1 MVDTVDTSIQKD
13 KTEEEM
19 KELYETSI
27 RNLQEGN
34 ILTGKVINI
43 NDDTVIVDVGLK
55 SEGKVS
61 LNEFADPATGTVQVE
76 VGDDVEVMV
85 VGREEKDGL
94 LVLSKE
100 RVDGIKTWQK
110 IDQSMEDGSPVEG
123 AVTSEVKGG
132 FLVDI
137 GVSAFLPISQ
147 VDTKP
152 VKNPASFIG
161 RHLKYKVIKVNKKK
175 GNVIVSRRLLLEE
188 EKDRKRTEF
197 WKSVKEGQVL
207 YGFVKSITDYGAFV
221 DLGGVDGFLYVNDI
235 TWGRIN
241 HPKEYLKLSDE
252 IKVKVLSVDEE
263 KKKVSIGIR
272 QLKGDPW
279 LKVDEKYPV
288 GTRVKGKVVGV
299 VEYGAFVELEPG
311 LEGLL
316 HVSEMTWDKK
326 MKNPSK
332 LVAKG
337 DVVELLVLDIDK
349 EKKRI
354 SLGMKQLKADP
365 WKELAEK
372 YPAGTVVAGKVKN
385 FTDFGLFVGLD
396 DGIDGLVHVSEMSWS
411 RRKNLTADAFK
422 KGSPI
427 EALVLNIDPE
437 QKKFSLSIKRLK
449 EDPWKGL
456 LDRYHVGDIIEG
468 FITSITDFGI
478 FVEIEEGIEGLIH
491 LSEMD
496 NTRGKHP
503 SEIYKADEGVKA
515 MVINV
520 DEREKRIGLSIK
532 ALKKLEQKREVE
544 SFSSREETK
553 AFSTLGDLLE
563 PAMKRNNHETDL

>member
-1 MVDTVDTSIQKD
+1 MVDTVDTSIQRD

>member
-1 MVDTVDTSIQKD
+1 MVETVDTSIQKD

-61 LNEFADPATGTVQVE
+61 LNEFMDPATGTVSVE

-85 VGREEKDGL
+85 AGREEKDGL

-110 IDQSMEDGSPVEG
+110 IDQSLEDGSPVEG
-123 AVTSEVKGG
+123 TVASEVKGG

-152 VKNPASFIG
+152 VKNPASFLG

-188 EKDRKRTEF
+188 EKERKRKEF
-197 WKSVKEGQVL
+197 WKNVKEGQVL

-252 IKVKVLSVDEE
+252 IKVKVLTVDEE
-263 KKKVSIGIR
+263 KKKVSIGIK

-288 GTRVKGKVVGV
+288 GAHVKGKVVGV

-332 LVAKG
+332 LVTKG
-337 DVVELLVLDIDK
+337 DLVELLVLDIDK

-372 YPAGTVVAGKVKN
+372 YPAGTVVSGKVKN

-411 RRKNLTADAFK
+411 RRKNLTAEAFK

-427 EALVLNIDPE
+427 DALVLNIDPE

-456 LDRYHVGDIIEG
+456 LDRYHVGDTVEG
-468 FITSITDFGI
+468 FITSVTDFGI

-503 SEIYKADEGVKA
+503 SEIYKADESVKA

-520 DEREKRIGLSIK
+520 DEREKRIGLSVK
-532 ALKKLEQKREVE
+532 ALRKIEQKRDVE
-544 SFSSREETK
+544 SFSSRDENK

-563 PAMKRNNHETDL
+563 PAMKRNNQETEL

>member
-1 MVDTVDTSIQKD
+1 MVDTTDTSIQKD

-34 ILTGKVINI
+34 VLTGTVINI
-43 NDDTVIVDVGLK
+43 NDDSVIVDVGLK

-61 LNEFADPATGTVQVE
+61 LSEFTDPATGELQVA

-94 LVLSKE
+94 LALSKQQ
-100 RVDGIKTWQK
+100 VDGIKTWQR

-123 AVTSEVKGG
+123 PVTSEVKGG

-188 EKDRKRTEF
+188 ERDRKRAEF
-197 WKSVKEGQVL
+197 WNNVKEGQVL

-252 IKVKVLSVDEE
+252 IKVKVLTVDEE
-263 KKKVSIGIR
+263 KKKVSIGIK

-279 LKVDEKYPV
+279 LKVDERYPI

-337 DVVELLVLDIDK
+337 DLVELLVLDIDK

-372 YPAGTVVAGKVKN
+372 YPPGTIVAGKIKN

-396 DGIDGLVHVSEMSWS
+396 EGVDGLVHVSEMSWS

-422 KGSPI
+422 KGAPI

-456 LDRYHVGDIIEG
+456 IDRYHSGDIVDG

-503 SEIYKADEGVKA
+503 SEIFETDESVRA

-532 ALKKLEQKREVE
+532 VLKKAEQKREME

-563 PAMKRNNHETDL
+563 PAMKRNNHENDL

>member
-34 ILTGKVINI
+34 ILTGTVINI
-43 NDDTVIVDVGLK
+43 NDDSVIVDVGLK

-61 LNEFADPATGTVQVE
+61 LSEFADPATGEVHVA

-94 LVLSKE
+94 LALSKQ

-110 IDQSMEDGSPVEG
+110 IDQSMEDGSAVEG
-123 AVTSEVKGG
+123 TIASEVKGG

-188 EKDRKRTEF
+188 ERDRKRAEF
-197 WKSVKEGQVL
+197 WKNVKEGQVL

-252 IKVKVLSVDEE
+252 VKVKVLSVDEE
-263 KKKVSIGIR
+263 KKKVSIGIK

-279 LKVDEKYPV
+279 LKVDEKYPI
-288 GTRVKGKVVGV
+288 GAQVKGKIVGV

-337 DVVELLVLDIDK
+337 DLVELLVLDIDK

-354 SLGMKQLKADP
+354 SLGMKQLRADP

-372 YPAGTVVAGKVKN
+372 YPPGTVVAGKIKN

-456 LDRYHVGDIIEG
+456 IDRYHSGDVVEG

-503 SEIYKADEGVKA
+503 SEIYKADESVKA

-532 ALKKLEQKREVE
+532 ALRKLEQKREIE

-563 PAMKRNNHETDL
+563 PAMKRNNHETEL